1 MIASLHNLLVSIF
14 IFIPFFIP
22 THCVFFFHI
31 HAAANNKIGL
41 KNLAQFEFGGELL
54 IISYDQLK
62 IFGDRLGKVK
72 GIGLVICDEG
82 HRLKNST
89 IQTSIAVEKLKTLR
103 RIVVTGTPVY
113 VMYYCL
119 IFSSFHCFFFFS
131 QNNLEEFRAMVNYVN
146 PGILGAPEQFKA
158 LFETPIYRGRDKHVS
173 FVLFCS
179 CVEEGFFF

>member
-1 MIASLHNLLVSIF
+1 MYEIKKVVIVTPSSLVKNWVKEFAKWLDDRVTAQFVGKHFYIHSF
-14 IFIPFFIP
+14 IYYNHLAFSFS
-22 THCVFFFHI
+22 HI
-31 HAAANNKIGL
+31 YAAANNKIGL

-113 VMYYCL
+113 V
-119 IFSSFHCFFFFS
+119 
-131 QNNLEEFRAMVNYVN
+131 N
-146 PGILGAPEQFKA
+146 
-158 LFETPIYRGRDKHVS
+158 
-173 FVLFCS
+173 
-179 CVEEGFFF
+179 